1 MKTVTIKISKECF
14 GTRCHTF
21 VRTIELVSGDNK
33 TWKENTHARMGNWGD
48 AFKAGVLEAL
58 ENGRSVKEFRYNA
71 GFSKQKDTYRFDIV
85 ANA

>member
-1 MKTVTIKISKECF
+1 MKSVTITVSKENT

-33 TWKENTHARMGNWGD
+33 TWKENTNARMGNWGD

-58 ENGRSVKEFRYNA
+58 ANGRSVKEFRSNS
-71 GFSKQKDTYRFDIV
+71 GFSKQKDRYRFDIV

>member
-1 MKTVTIKISKECF
+1 MKSVTITISKAVF
-14 GTRCHTF
+14 GTGCHKH

-33 TWKENTHARMGNWGD
+33 TWKENTNARMGNWGD

-58 ENGRSVKEFRYNA
+58 ANGQSVQTFLDDASFTKN
-71 GFSKQKDTYRFDIV
+71 KDRYRFDIV